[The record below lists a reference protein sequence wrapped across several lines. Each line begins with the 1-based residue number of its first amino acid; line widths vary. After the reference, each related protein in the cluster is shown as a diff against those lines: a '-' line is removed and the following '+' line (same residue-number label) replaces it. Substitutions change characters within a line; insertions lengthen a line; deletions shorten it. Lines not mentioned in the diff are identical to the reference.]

1 MKAEQYLRDMM
12 QRHKN
17 KVVYDA
23 TTGEVRDD
31 RKFMTMLE
39 DYWLPRREGNKGTE
53 ITTLPGGQN
62 LGEMTDVNY
71 FQKKLYRALNVP
83 ESRMQVESTYNVG
96 RSTEIQRDEVKFAK
110 FVSRLRARFSQLFIK
125 SLEKQMVLKGFMSQD
140 DWKEI
145 SQDIKFDF
153 ARDNYFAELKS
164 IEMNKER
171 LALLVE
177 ADPFA
182 GKYYSHNWIRKNI
195 LQQTEDEIETI
206 DSEIVEEENE
216 PRYQVAAPGQPEQPV
231 IPTQSDQ

>member
-1 MKAEQYLRDMM
+1 L
-12 QRHKN
+12 
-17 KVVYDA
+17 VV
-23 TTGEVRDD
+23 
-31 RKFMTMLE
+31 
-39 DYWLPRREGNKGTE
+39 
-53 ITTLPGGQN
+53 Q
-62 LGEMTDVNY
+62 
-71 FQKKLYRALNVP
+71 Q
-83 ESRMQVESTYNVG
+83 
-96 RSTEIQRDEVKFAK
+96 IQRDEVKFAK

-182 GKYYSHNWIRKNI
+182 GKYYSHTWIRKNI
-195 LQQTEDEIETI
+195 LQQTEDEIKTI

-216 PRYQVAAPGQPEQPV
+216 PQYQVTVPGQPEQPV

>member
-1 MKAEQYLRDMM
+1 
-12 QRHKN
+12 
-17 KVVYDA
+17 
-23 TTGEVRDD
+23 
-31 RKFMTMLE
+31 
-39 DYWLPRREGNKGTE
+39 
-53 ITTLPGGQN
+53 
-62 LGEMTDVNY
+62 
-71 FQKKLYRALNVP
+71 
-83 ESRMQVESTYNVG
+83 
-96 RSTEIQRDEVKFAK
+96 
-110 FVSRLRARFSQLFIK
+110 
-125 SLEKQMVLKGFMSQD
+125 MVLKGFMSQD

-182 GKYYSHNWIRKNI
+182 GKYYSHTWIRKNI
-195 LQQTEDEIETI
+195 LQQTEDEIKSI

-216 PRYQVAAPGQPEQPV
+216 PQYQVTVPGQPEQPV